1 LAGPIKPETPP
12 KNRDWTDELVTASD
26 TLERYRAQPTTSA
39 QVRENLDLLGQL
51 GDLARA
57 TLTPASEERPVSAG
71 SSSTPA
77 QAAPSFSH
85 ERKAEPTKLLASL
98 APQTKPAP
106 PSGTYSTQNTEY
118 QPALKQNDRLAQALI
133 EFHERTQP
141 AAYRPR
147 LDPTQDFQAALIAA
161 ATARKHKQSTQ
172 VSPPSAATVRNPE
185 EFAPAE
191 TPIVDAQ
198 PKPQPA
204 ARSWRGRGAPILR
217 PGS

>member
-1 LAGPIKPETPP
+1 MAGPIKPETPP

-57 TLTPASEERPVSAG
+57 TLTPEAPESPLSAEPLK
-71 SSSTPA
+71 PA
-77 QAAPSFSH
+77 PAAPSFSH
-85 ERKAEPTKLLASL
+85 GRKAEPTKLASR
-98 APQTKPAP
+98 APHPKPAT

-118 QPALKQNDRLAQALI
+118 QPALKQNDGLAQALI

-161 ATARKHKQSTQ
+161 ATARKHKQSNQ
-172 VSPPSAATVRNPE
+172 VSPASSATVRDPE

-191 TPIVDAQ
+191 TPIVEAQ

-204 ARSWRGRGAPILR
+204 ARTWRGRGAPILR

>member
-1 LAGPIKPETPP
+1 MKPDTPP
-12 KNRDWTDELVTASD
+12 KDRDWTDELVSASD
-26 TLERYRAQPTTSA
+26 TLERYRTQLTPSA
-39 QVRENLDLLGQL
+39 QVRDNLDLLGQL
-51 GDLARA
+51 GDLTRA
-57 TLTPASEERPVSAG
+57 TLTSAPEERPVLAG
-71 SSSTPA
+71 SSPKPA
-77 QAAPSFSH
+77 KASPSFSPN
-85 ERKAEPTKLLASL
+85 RKAEPEKLASRPSQL
-98 APQTKPAP
+98 KPAK
-106 PSGTYSTQNTEY
+106 PSENYSTQNAEY
-118 QPALKQNDRLAQALI
+118 QPALKQNEGLAQALI

-172 VSPPSAATVRNPE
+172 VSPASSATVRNPE

>member
-1 LAGPIKPETPP
+1 MAGPMKPETPQ
-12 KNRDWTDELVTASD
+12 KNRDWTDELVTASEN
-26 TLERYRAQPTTSA
+26 LERYRTQPSTSA

-57 TLTPASEERPVSAG
+57 TLTSAPEKNSTQGEAPAPKTTSASPLGAKKADSQKPVSRP
-71 SSSTPA
+71 SQP
-77 QAAPSFSH
+77 APSKNS
-85 ERKAEPTKLLASL
+85 EAYGS
-98 APQTKPAP
+98 
-106 PSGTYSTQNTEY
+106 QNAEY
-118 QPALKQNDRLAQALI
+118 QPALKQNEGLAQALI

-172 VSPPSAATVRNPE
+172 ASPVSSATVRNPE

-191 TPIVDAQ
+191 TPVVDAQ

>member
-1 LAGPIKPETPP
+1 MAGPMKPKTPLSR
-12 KNRDWTDELVTASD
+12 RDWTEELVSASD
-26 TLERYRAQPTTSA
+26 TLERYRAQPSTST

-51 GDLARA
+51 GDLTRA
-57 TLTPASEERPVSAG
+57 TLAPTSSEKAQPAATPSASVEAPRAQPTTPAITPNSYG
-71 SSSTPA
+71 S
-77 QAAPSFSH
+77 
-85 ERKAEPTKLLASL
+85 
-98 APQTKPAP
+98 
-106 PSGTYSTQNTEY
+106 QNAEY
-118 QPALKQNDRLAQALI
+118 QPALKQNEGLAQALI

-147 LDPTQDFQAALIAA
+147 LDPSKDFQAALIAA

-172 VSPPSAATVRNPE
+172 ASSASSATVRAPE

-191 TPIVDAQ
+191 TPIVEAQ

-204 ARSWRGRGAPILR
+204 ARTWRGRGAPILR

>member
-1 LAGPIKPETPP
+1 MAGPIKPETPP

-57 TLTPASEERPVSAG
+57 TLTPASEERPLSAEPPK
-71 SSSTPA
+71 PA
-77 QAAPSFSH
+77 QAAPSLSH
-85 ERKAEPTKLLASL
+85 GRKTEPAKLALR
-98 APQTKPAP
+98 PHKPKP
-106 PSGTYSTQNTEY
+106 GNPSENYSTQNTEY
-118 QPALKQNDRLAQALI
+118 QPALKQNEGLAQALI

-172 VSPPSAATVRNPE
+172 VSPASAATVRNPE

>member
-1 LAGPIKPETPP
+1 MAGPIKPETPP

-57 TLTPASEERPVSAG
+57 TLTPASEERPVSVG
-71 SSSTPA
+71 SSAKPA
-77 QAAPSFSH
+77 QAAPSLSH
-85 ERKAEPTKLLASL
+85 GKKIEPAKLASRP
-98 APQTKPAP
+98 PQAKPGN
-106 PSGTYSTQNTEY
+106 PSKKYSTQNTEY
-118 QPALKQNDRLAQALI
+118 QPALKQNEGLAQALI

-141 AAYRPR
+141 ASYRPR

-161 ATARKHKQSTQ
+161 ATARKHKQSSQ
-172 VSPPSAATVRNPE
+172 LSPASAATVRNSE

-191 TPIVDAQ
+191 TPIVEAQ

-204 ARSWRGRGAPILR
+204 ARTWRGRGAPILR